1 MSLLHVNQIKGFLL
15 RTYAPLIDLSDVANL
30 QEADREKV
38 LLSRALAA
46 FAVAQ
51 LAGLEPKEA
60 AAAVTDGGGDNGVDA
75 LHYDRATRTLYIA
88 QAKWFGDGHGSLDLA
103 DAMKMVQGFR
113 DLVDQRADSFNDK
126 VRAKMATVEEALLA
140 DKASYV
146 LVPVYTGQEPL
157 APEPQRVLAEC
168 LDKFND
174 WKDEAAED
182 LLSLRVLRQ
191 SDVYGMVV
199 QGTRG
204 EPIALEVMLHEYGQV
219 EKPFAVYGQVEAA
232 HVADWWSKHYPQ
244 LVEPNIRR
252 FLGTDA
258 DVNSGLLQTLLSEP
272 EHFWHYNNGL
282 TVVCQRVERRLSGGG
297 GKTVVVVCH
306 GAAIVNGAQTAGSIA
321 TAHAKNP
328 EAVQRARVQARF
340 ISVDGPQA
348 QALSAA
354 ITKATN
360 TQNQITRRDF
370 VALDPQQE
378 RLRVELGLEGVLYHY
393 KSGETVVRNATTFDL
408 EEATVALA
416 CASTD
421 LAMST
426 QAKREIGRL
435 WDNTGKAPYKALFN
449 AGTSSALLW
458 RHVRLMRLIDSA
470 LQSFQGTLDGR
481 ERGFAVHGNRF
492 VAHHV
497 FRALPLPPGAAAPYP
512 VPPDHEVLSLVG
524 NALGATM
531 DAANRLYPGAY
542 LAQLFKN
549 QAKLA
554 EVSREMPTHAVP
566 A

>member
-15 RTYAPLIDLSDVANL
+15 RSYKGLIDLRDVANL

-51 LAGLEPKEA
+51 LAGLEPEHA
-60 AAAVTDGGGDNGVDA
+60 AAAVTDGAGDNGVDA
-75 LHYDRATRTLYIA
+75 LHYDRATRTLYIV
-88 QAKWFGDGHGSLDLA
+88 QAKWFGDGHGSLDVA
-103 DAMKMVQGFR
+103 DASKLVQGFR
-113 DLVDQRADSFNDK
+113 DLVDQRAESFNDK
-126 VRAKMATVEEALLA
+126 AKAKMAMVEEAMLA

-146 LVPVYTGQEPL
+146 LVPIYTGQEPL
-157 APEPQRVLAEC
+157 APEPERVLDEC
-168 LDKFND
+168 LSKFND

-191 SDVYGMVV
+191 SDIYGMVV

-204 EPIALEVMLHEYGQV
+204 EPIALEVLLHEYGQV
-219 EKPFAVYGQVEAA
+219 EGPFAVYGQVEAE
-232 HVADWWSKHYPQ
+232 HVAGWWSKHYPQ

-252 FLGTDA
+252 FLGTDM
-258 DVNSGLLQTLLSEP
+258 DVNSGLLNTLLNEP

-282 TVVCQRVERRLSGGG
+282 TVVCQRIERRLSAGA
-297 GKTVVVVCH
+297 GKTVFIVCH

-321 TAHAKNP
+321 TAHGKNP
-328 EAVQRARVQARF
+328 AAVQRARVQARF
-340 ISVDGPQA
+340 ISVDGPEG

-370 VALDPQQE
+370 VALDPEQE
-378 RLRVELGLEGVLYHY
+378 RLRMELGLEGVLYHF
-393 KSGETVVRNATTFDL
+393 KSGEAVVRNATTFDL

-416 CASTD
+416 CASAD

-435 WDNTGKAPYKALFN
+435 WDNTEKAPYKALFN
-449 AGTSSALLW
+449 AGTSSTLLW
-458 RHVRLMRLIDSA
+458 RHVRVMRMIDSA
-470 LQSFQGTLDGR
+470 LQTLQSTLDGR
-481 ERGFAVHGNRF
+481 DRGFAVHGNRF
-492 VAHHV
+492 IAHHV
-497 FRALPLPPGAAAPYP
+497 YRSLPLSSGVGAPYP
-512 VPPDHEVLSLVG
+512 IPSEQDVFALV
-524 NALGATM
+524 ARAVAATAE
-531 DAANRLYPGAY
+531 AANRLYPGAY

-554 EVSREMPTHAVP
+554 AVSREMPSP
-566 A
+566 